1 MMDVD
6 QPVTSTTGDEQAE
19 LDSESRNKKVTD
31 KSPAMIERENDDLPP
46 LLISDS
52 EEEDPS
58 NALDEENQTDEISGI
73 SPIETTA
80 VVKANDTCADTGTET
95 TTCSSTLVTQEET
108 SAVPAA
114 VDEADISVVDN
125 IDLTGASSAEDSGV
139 NEASSERT
147 TLSVVKPPTLT
158 KPSSEMTAQE
168 LLESLLEAQEEAF
181 ASQNASLNAEKELAE
196 GTLHSTDADT
206 IADAEKTTKST
217 VDGTQSEVVK
227 EAINLD
233 ADEPVEDCV
242 QMDTLAVDDECLL
255 EEMANVQEKQQ
266 EMDIDEHRT
275 GSNNTECSDDS
286 SGADRNSNETEQ
298 ANALNCHDNEDDMLE
313 CIEPPR
319 KKARSMV
326 SVTESDSKAGSIESS
341 FRSIEND
348 IVQNEKP
355 SEEIT
360 KKTDA
365 LCSRKEQLDL
375 PAQTNKDLSPVVDP
389 KPAPV
394 SLEGKSQS
402 NMTGSSD
409 TTIDSSDL
417 LNGDP
422 QKKECI
428 AVGAQKNVQTVES
441 SVIPD
446 VLVIDDDE
454 DETDVNSIKVQDTED
469 KKIDEPQNNNS
480 QMDQN
485 SDTTVKSLVDDSKPP
500 AAEENMETKPMAME
514 FLRRFS
520 KPITQMTRSDLEQLI
535 LQKLSEA
542 IVHQSENAEL
552 RRIVKRQSA
561 KLQGYERTIVDM
573 SSHYEGLK
581 LVAERAVDDMKKR
594 STCFVA
600 PVKITRAVGLQVS
613 RPAIEMAPS
622 YKGSN
627 FSRMVPEKR
636 KNPPATAT
644 VSTNGAI
651 ENRAQTKPSELANKI
666 TQQPSGGQENAL
678 TPMNRSQLS
687 NNVSPIVT
695 ARITPNNSA
704 TANGMIRTLN
714 SQVGKHNN
722 GAITTS
728 GHITSGNTVKSAAVP
743 TNDGP
748 GVPIAN
754 TSTFASASQKT
765 GTDRNSIAGGI
776 DNPVRKK
783 FHKFTPKRPPLS
795 PYQQAQQEKQ
805 VRQQQELLVQ
815 QIHEQS
821 QQAQRKAQ
829 ISVRTDLPLT
839 ENSAT
844 RSASDI
850 AARQRSITQQ
860 GRLLN
865 ANVQMP
871 VSQSYQNVP
880 IGGTRATAAMTNSAT
895 VQLSEIKSNTQPTT
909 PVAPT
914 VNDSL
919 IDLTDEDDTTGK
931 GSSLVSSMQQKRMKT
946 SHSGSFAS
954 TLPISTNP
962 SMQGSSNQ
970 FVRIQPKTSTING
983 SAIVPAAA
991 SSTSVGGINQ
1001 FNNVLVRT
1009 PPNVNRS
1016 SNGLPPLRHPNG
1028 SSNLPRLQAAPTDA
1042 TRKRVVIKPV
1052 LAPLP
1057 HPGPQPSDPTWK
1069 VSPPQPSICVN
1080 NVQAGIVISWTMPTL
1095 TDLHADIETYQIYA
1109 YQELSSATSPEQWR
1123 HVGDVK
1129 ALLLPMAVTLTQ
1141 FHEGQRYYFAV
1152 RAIDVHKRVGR
1163 FCEPRTWNDTN
1174 VSNI

>member
-108 SAVPAA
+108 SALPAA

-139 NEASSERT
+139 NEGSSERT
-147 TLSVVKPPTLT
+147 TLSVVKPSTLT

-181 ASQNASLNAEKELAE
+181 ASQNASSNAEKELAE
-196 GTLHSTDADT
+196 GTLHSKDADT
-206 IADAEKTTKST
+206 TADAEKTTKST

-275 GSNNTECSDDS
+275 GSNNTECSDDG

-326 SVTESDSKAGSIESS
+326 SVPESDSKAGSIESS

-375 PAQTNKDLSPVVDP
+375 PAQTNKDLSPVDP

-409 TTIDSSDL
+409 TMIDSSDL

-454 DETDVNSIKVQDTED
+454 DETDVNSIKVQDTKD

-636 KNPPATAT
+636 KNPPAKAT

-714 SQVGKHNN
+714 SQ
-722 GAITTS
+722 
-728 GHITSGNTVKSAAVP
+728 
-743 TNDGP
+743 
-748 GVPIAN
+748 
-754 TSTFASASQKT
+754 
-765 GTDRNSIAGGI
+765 
-776 DNPVRKK
+776 
-783 FHKFTPKRPPLS
+783 
-795 PYQQAQQEKQ
+795 AQQEKQ

-839 ENSAT
+839 ENCAT

-909 PVAPT
+909 TVAPT

-919 IDLTDEDDTTGK
+919 IDLTDEDDMTGK
-931 GSSLVSSMQQKRMKT
+931 GSTLVSSMQQKRMKT

-1042 TRKRVVIKPV
+1042 TRKRVVIKPL

-1057 HPGPQPSDPTWK
+1057 LPGPQPSDPTWK

-1152 RAIDVHKRVGR
+1152 RAIDVHKRVGK